1 MNPINPLGT
10 AYGTSEL
17 QLLMPTFDAGGT
29 DAASASSF
37 EKLLSEAMQQ
47 TSGIESQAQLEIAE
61 GIGGGDITLA
71 ETVTAVR
78 EAELAI
84 KLMQQVQR
92 KLVDTW
98 NELRQMQL

>member
-10 AYGTSEL
+10 AYGTSEM
-17 QLLMPTFDAGGT
+17 QFLMPTFDANSSSV
-29 DAASASSF
+29 ASGSSF
-37 EKLLSEAMQQ
+37 EKLLSGAMQQ
-47 TSGIESQAQLEIAE
+47 TSGIEAQAQLQIAE
-61 GIGGGDITLA
+61 GVGGGDITMA

-98 NELRQMQL
+98 NELRSMQL